1 MISRI
6 RGTLI
11 SNDLERIEIQTAS
24 GVVYEIEVPLTILT
38 RLPQVGSDL
47 EVRTAYIV
55 REDSATLFGFIEA
68 HERALFQRLLGASG
82 VGPKVALA
90 MLSTLNA
97 SRLARA
103 LAERDI
109 PALTQV
115 SGIGKKKAE
124 KISLELADRVKDL
137 VIGTPT
143 GRSQAPGAEEAVQ
156 ALVALGYSP
165 LDADDAVRRAVEAAG
180 DAPVDAQELIRRALA
195 ARA

>member
-11 SNDLERIEIQTAS
+11 SNDLERIEIQTTS

-38 RLPQVGSDL
+38 RLPQVGSDV

-55 REDSATLFGFIEA
+55 REDSATLFGFIEP
-68 HERALFQRLLGASG
+68 HERTLFQRLLGATG
-82 VGPKVALA
+82 VGPKLALA
-90 MLSTLNA
+90 MMSTLNA

-103 LAERDI
+103 LSERDI
-109 PALTQV
+109 AALTQV
-115 SGIGKKKAE
+115 SGVGKKTAE
-124 KISLELADRVKDL
+124 RISLALADRVKDL
-137 VIGTPT
+137 VVDGGAARSETP
-143 GRSQAPGAEEAVQ
+143 GVEEAVQ

-165 LDADDAVRRAVEAAG
+165 LDADDAVRKAVDTAG
-180 DAPVDAQELIRRALA
+180 DAPVGAQDLIRRALA